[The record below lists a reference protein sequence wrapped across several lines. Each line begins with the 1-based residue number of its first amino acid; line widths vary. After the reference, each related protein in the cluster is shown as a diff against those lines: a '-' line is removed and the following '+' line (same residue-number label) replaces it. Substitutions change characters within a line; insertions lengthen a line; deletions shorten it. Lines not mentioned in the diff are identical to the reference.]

1 MGHLAHGPANRRRRV
16 LETAAPLFV
25 CEPSGASRGGVIVV
39 HDMLGLTHDAEA
51 ACRHLARDG
60 WLTVAPFLFHSR
72 GGPTFGLSSLAAA
85 RAELGRRSPGEL
97 GADLA
102 AAASYLA
109 GRGCG
114 DVAVAGF
121 GAGGYL
127 VVYGQASGPVP
138 PFSIA
143 RLNIASTFIT
153 RPSIAHYTRTRK
165 QLLDRAAD
173 VFAGLADGSLTSRVH
188 AVYPLAEAAQA
199 HQELESRRAIGKI
212 ILLPGQGQGQ
222 GKGR

>member
-1 MGHLAHGPANRRRRV
+1 M

-60 WLTVAPFLFHSR
+60 WLTVAPFLYHSR

-97 GADLA
+97 GADLT

-109 GRGCG
+109 RRGCG
-114 DVAVAGF
+114 DLAVVGF
-121 GAGGYL
+121 GTGGCL
-127 VVYGQASGPVP
+127 AASAASSVP
-138 PFSIA
+138 CVIA
-143 RLNIASTFIT
+143 
-153 RPSIAHYTRTRK
+153 
-165 QLLDRAAD
+165 
-173 VFAGLADGSLTSRVH
+173 
-188 AVYPLAEAAQA
+188 AVTIGAVEGDSCWPDARPLAE
-199 HQELESRRAIGKI
+199 LVSKSPVP
-212 ILLPGQGQGQ
+212 LLDLPALSDPVTSDDAWQ
-222 GKGR
+222 RVTAFLASA